1 MVVFIIDTYAWIEYL
16 NGTIKGEILRRLFLN
31 MGNKFIT
38 IECCLAEL
46 KGYCLKNNLNFDKM
60 QSAVKKNSAI
70 FPVLREHWLDA
81 AEIKSE
87 MRKKFKDFGLI
98 DSILIA
104 RQKEL
109 NCKIISGEKHFKDLK
124 DVVYIS

>member
-1 MVVFIIDTYAWIEYL
+1 
-16 NGTIKGEILRRLFLN
+16 

-46 KGYCLKNNLNFDKM
+46 KGFCLKNNFDFDKM
-60 QSAVKKNSAI
+60 LSSVKKNSVI
-70 FPVLREHWLDA
+70 FPVLREHWTA
-81 AEIKSE
+81 AADIKSE

-104 RQKEL
+104 MQKEL

>member
-1 MVVFIIDTYAWIEYL
+1 MVIFIIDTYAWIEYL
-16 NGTIKGEILRRLFLN
+16 TGTSKGEILRRLFKN
-31 MGNKFIT
+31 IGNKFIT

-46 KGYCLKNNLNFDKM
+46 KGYCLKNSFDFDKM
-60 QSAVKKNSAI
+60 NDSVKKNSVI
-70 FPVLREHWLDA
+70 FPVLREHWLAA

-109 NCKIISGEKHFKDLK
+109 NCKIISGEKHFKGLK